1 MTLTKKRILGA
12 LAVTVLAATAVS
24 AALSDGSGS
33 TTSTHRSPATTKPAA
48 TPAPK
53 PAGKTLAS
61 QKQPITISITSRIGH
76 GNLVVILDNVPVFN
90 EEFKKPPFL
99 ISQTTT
105 WDPIQVSPGKHK
117 LTAKVYSTKGKTY
130 LSGVYDLEV
139 SKTKGI
145 ELRVKMSGDKLTVEP
160 AS

>member
-1 MTLTKKRILGA
+1 MTLIKRRMLGA
-12 LAVTVLAATAVS
+12 LAASILVATAAS

-33 TTSTHRSPATTKPAA
+33 TTSTHRAPAA
-48 TPAPK
+48 KATAKPAPK
-53 PAGKTLAS
+53 AAAKSAT
-61 QKQPITISITSRIGH
+61 QKQPITISITSHITH
-76 GNLVVILDNVPVFN
+76 GNLVVILDDVPVFN

-139 SKTKGI
+139 SHTKGI

>member
-1 MTLTKKRILGA
+1 MKKMLGA
-12 LAVTVLAATAVS
+12 VAVSILVATAVS

-33 TTSTHRSPATTKPAA
+33 TTSTHRSTAKTTAKPAA
-48 TPAPK
+48 KPAPK
-53 PAGKTLAS
+53 SATKTLATT
-61 QKQPITISITSRIGH
+61 KQPITISITSRIGH
-76 GNLVVILDNVPVFN
+76 GNLVVILDDVPVFN

-130 LSGVYDLEV
+130 LSGVYDLDV